1 MAESDVWNEQ
11 PVCYCVITYKD
22 KMIDQQALCRVMY
35 SLLSLSS
42 STDSTEDKTITTD
55 GAMYVI
61 WARGN
66 INADGRVAYH
76 NQQRSP
82 SKNEIL

>member
-1 MAESDVWNEQ
+1 M
-11 PVCYCVITYKD
+11 
-22 KMIDQQALCRVMY
+22 M
-35 SLLSLSS
+35 SLSS
-42 STDSTEDKTITTD
+42 SIDSTEDKTITTD
-55 GAMYVI
+55 GPMYVI

-82 SKNEIL
+82 SKNEML